1 MRQRKASQEGLFDY
15 CRAIAELA
23 TPGPPS
29 EKAVGTTGMPFRGS
43 ARSHPRSTAIKVV
56 FRQNASISL
65 QKNMFSIQPA
75 IFDFRQIVS
84 WICSCSARL

>member
-1 MRQRKASQEGLFDY
+1 MRQRKASQEGLFDC

-43 ARSHPRSTAIKVV
+43 ARSHPEYIR
-56 FRQNASISL
+56 FRCPCRLALPVIDVRASLCSGSPQRMKRTSPNKEPL
-65 QKNMFSIQPA
+65 QLA
-75 IFDFRQIVS
+75 
-84 WICSCSARL
+84 